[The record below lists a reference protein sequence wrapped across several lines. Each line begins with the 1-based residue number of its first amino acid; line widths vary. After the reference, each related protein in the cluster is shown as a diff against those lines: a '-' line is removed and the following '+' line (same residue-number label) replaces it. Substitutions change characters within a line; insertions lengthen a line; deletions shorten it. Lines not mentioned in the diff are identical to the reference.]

1 MAAQRTGLTQALGAG
16 QSLSQTILMK
26 IVLAAML
33 LLCSGCATLESPSL
47 APAPS
52 QSASDVRA
60 AADRFLVA
68 FDNLDWDTFKAS
80 WATSPSVF
88 FPFSDTPKRITGK
101 AEVERVFLAFFEEVR
116 ANRPGPPYLNL
127 LPQDL
132 QVQTFGDTA
141 LVTFMLT
148 KERRISRRS
157 LLFVKEASEWKLVH
171 MHASNIDQ

>member
-1 MAAQRTGLTQALGAG
+1 
-16 QSLSQTILMK
+16 
-26 IVLAAML
+26 
-33 LLCSGCATLESPSL
+33 
-47 APAPS
+47 
-52 QSASDVRA
+52 
-60 AADRFLVA
+60 
-68 FDNLDWDTFKAS
+68 
-80 WATSPSVF
+80 
-88 FPFSDTPKRITGK
+88 PFSDTPKRITGK

-171 MHASNIDQ
+171 MHASNLDQ